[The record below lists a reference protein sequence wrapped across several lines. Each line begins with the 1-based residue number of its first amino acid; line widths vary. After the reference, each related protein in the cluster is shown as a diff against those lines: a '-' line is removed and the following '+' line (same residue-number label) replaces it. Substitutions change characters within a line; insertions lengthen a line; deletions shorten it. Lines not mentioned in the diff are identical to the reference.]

1 MKGPSLEDVFRAA
14 RELEGVVRR
23 TPVLASESLSNMV
36 GSEVL
41 LKAEHLQK
49 TGSFKVR
56 GAYVRL
62 ARLAEE
68 GVKRVVA
75 ASAGNHAQGVA
86 WAARRLGLEARIY
99 MPESA
104 SLPKVQ
110 ATRGYGATV
119 VLEGKSFDES
129 LAAARR
135 YADEAGAHLVH
146 PFDDPW
152 VIAGQASIA
161 LEVLEQV
168 PDLDSLVAAVGGGG
182 LLAGLGLAVK
192 ALRPEVKVYG
202 VQAAGAAA
210 MKRSLEAGRPVRL
223 PHIGTLADG
232 TAVAKPGILTFALVR
247 RYADGLAVVEEESVA
262 ASILLLL
269 ERTKQVVEGAGALP
283 LAALLSGA
291 LRTRGR
297 TVLILS
303 GGNIDPGLL
312 ARVIRHGL
320 SAAGRYVLIKTLLV
334 DRPGELQ
341 RLLKVIADA
350 NANVVSVLHRRT
362 GITLPLEQVEVEITA
377 ETRDP
382 EHAKALLEDLARHGY
397 VLLEG
402 EGSQWA
408 RPRPAVAPPNPP

>member
-1 MKGPSLEDVFRAA
+1 LRAA
-14 RELEGVVRR
+14 RELQEVVRR
-23 TPVLASESLSNMV
+23 TPLLTSESLSALV
-36 GSEVL
+36 GTELL

-56 GAYVRL
+56 GAYIRL
-62 ARLAEE
+62 LRLAEE
-68 GVKRVVA
+68 GARRVVA

-86 WAARRLGLEARIY
+86 WAARRLGLEARIF

-110 ATRGYGATV
+110 ATRGYGAEV
-119 VLEGKSFDES
+119 VLEGKNFDEA
-129 LAAARR
+129 LAAARS
-135 YADEAGAHLVH
+135 YAEESGAQLVH

-161 LEVLEQV
+161 LELLEEV
-168 PDLDSLVAAVGGGG
+168 PQPGAVVAAVGGGG
-182 LLAGLGLAVK
+182 LLAGLGLALK
-192 ALRPEVKVYG
+192 TLQPEVKLYG

-223 PHIGTLADG
+223 AQVGTLADG
-232 TAVAKPGILTFALVR
+232 TAVRKPGALTFSLVQK
-247 RYADGLAVVEEESVA
+247 YADDVVVVEEEALA
-262 ASILLLL
+262 AAILLLL

-283 LAALLSGA
+283 LGALLAGA
-291 LRTRGR
+291 LPALERA
-297 TVLILS
+297 VLVLG

-320 SAAGRYVLIKTLLV
+320 SAAGRYILIKTILL

-350 NANVVSVLHRRT
+350 KANVVSVLHRRA

-377 ETRDP
+377 ETRDA
-382 EHAKALLEDLARHGY
+382 EHARLLREALVQRGY
-397 VLLEG
+397 PLLEG
-402 EGSQWA
+402 GA
-408 RPRPAVAPPNPP
+408 APADATSLTHPPTRAP